1 MVQHDSTRPAA
12 VYSHA
17 QDSTAVVV
25 VRTPPLDRGRYAG
38 VTGAGLVVGRGESSD
53 LVLTDPSV
61 SRRHAMIR
69 RRDGEYAVEDLGSL
83 NGTYLNGNRVTA
95 PRTLRDGDNLR
106 FGGTAAEFRLAL
118 AARPDR
124 TSRDPAIHPDWNPG
138 APTKPINPGGTHHTS
153 HTLRDDLRAAPG
165 FSGSALLLAL
175 LGSVVGTTLLSALEG
190 DTFEGGPW
198 WRLVGAAVGPVI
210 STTFTTKQAGEK
222 GRVRAAIIVLVSSAA
237 LFVTVSGTS
246 LTEFASRTSVL
257 PSTEEGSSTFPVPGL
272 SSRMSG
278 NESEGSG
285 TGTGG
290 REVAAVA
297 IQVTPGELECAAT
310 PADSNGICGSV
321 SIKNMGS
328 EPVSLQAVRLEG
340 SHPQDFS
347 LLDQCGESELDT
359 DQQCDIHVIFLPT
372 EPGDRDALLV
382 VEHTASDE
390 PDVVTLRGL
399 ESGEEE
405 STEAG

>member
-1 MVQHDSTRPAA
+1 MVQHDSTGPAA

-17 QDSTAVVV
+17 QDSTAVLV

-69 RRDGEYAVEDLGSL
+69 RRDGKYAVEDLGSL
-83 NGTYLNGNRVTA
+83 NGTYLNGKRVTA
-95 PRTLRDGDNLR
+95 PSTLRDGDNLR

-118 AARPDR
+118 ATRPEWEGPD
-124 TSRDPAIHPDWNPG
+124 SAIDPDWNPG
-138 APTKPINPGGTHHTS
+138 APTKPINPESTYHTG
-153 HTLRDDLRAAPG
+153 HTLRDDLHAAPG
-165 FSGSALLLAL
+165 FSASALLLAL
-175 LGSVVGTTLLSALEG
+175 LGSVVGTTLLSALES
-190 DTFEGGPW
+190 DAFEGGPW

-237 LFVTVSGTS
+237 LFITVSGTS
-246 LTEFASRTSVL
+246 LTEFASRTPVL
-257 PSTEEGSSTFPVPGL
+257 PSSDEGGSTFPVPGL

-278 NESEGSG
+278 NGSDGSG

-310 PADSNGICGSV
+310 PVDPSGICGSV
-321 SIKNMGS
+321 AITSTGS

-347 LLDQCGESELDT
+347 FVDQCGESHLDT
-359 DQQCDIHVIFLPT
+359 DHQCEIHVSFLPT
-372 EPGDRDALLV
+372 EPGDREALLV

-390 PDVVTLRGL
+390 PAVVTLRGL
-399 ESGEEE
+399 ESGEVEPV
-405 STEAG
+405 EAG